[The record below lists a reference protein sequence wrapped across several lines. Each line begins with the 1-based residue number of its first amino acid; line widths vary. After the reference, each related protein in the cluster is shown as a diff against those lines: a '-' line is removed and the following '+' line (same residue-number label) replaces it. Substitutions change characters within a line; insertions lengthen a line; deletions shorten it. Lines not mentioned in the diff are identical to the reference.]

1 LEPRRPNSHLVKRQP
16 LHLASTHHSRQEHS
30 TSVDRQV
37 QQVISSNTTETLRV
51 TRCSLIYIILTY
63 PIRSSCHTGFGQNL
77 GGFASPQSG
86 FGAARLSSG
95 LGGLGGKTSPS
106 SFGSGL
112 GGVFAGSATQQTQG
126 FGGTSTFG
134 AGGGFGAPQQ
144 QQQVTYL
151 YPILHYLI

>member
-1 LEPRRPNSHLVKRQP
+1 MPH
-16 LHLASTHHSRQEHS
+16 
-30 TSVDRQV
+30 
-37 QQVISSNTTETLRV
+37 I
-51 TRCSLIYIILTY
+51 
-63 PIRSSCHTGFGQNL
+63 GFGQNL

-86 FGAARLSSG
+86 FGATRLSSG

-112 GGVFAGSATQQTQG
+112 GGVFAGGATQQTQG

-144 QQQVTYL
+144 QQVKHL
-151 YPILHYLI
+151 NLISHYLIPSECIMVTVTTSLPWICRY